1 MQRSLLLTLLLS
13 QPALALAADAASTK
27 IRAALAKAVPNAP
40 IEEITPT
47 PVKNIYAARIGAQTV
62 YVSADGKFLFTGD
75 LIDLETRTNLS
86 ERAREKQNS
95 AALARLGADKTV
107 VIGPAKPRHV
117 VTVFTDVDCPYCAKL
132 HLEVPALNKEGVQV
146 RYVFFPRAGLDSESY
161 RRSVAVWCAPDR
173 GKAMGVAKAGG
184 ELAMKQCDNPVAE
197 HYRLAQQL
205 QVQGTPAIFLANG
218 SVIPGYVP
226 AEKLTAILDGKD
238 KDGAGR

>member
-1 MQRSLLLTLLLS
+1 MQRLLLLTLLLS
-13 QPALALAADAASTK
+13 QPAPAADAANTK
-27 IRAALAKAVPNAP
+27 IRAALAKAVPNVP
-40 IEEITPT
+40 VEEIKPS
-47 PVKNIYAARIGAQTV
+47 PVRNIYAARIGGQTV

-86 ERAREKQNS
+86 ERAREQENS
-95 AALARLGADKTV
+95 AALARLGADKTI
-107 VIGPAKPRHV
+107 VIGPAKPRHI

-132 HLEVPALNKEGVQV
+132 HLEVPALNKAGVQV
-146 RYVFFPRAGLDSESY
+146 RYVFFPRAGLDSDSY
-161 RRSVAVWCAPDR
+161 RRAVAVWCAPDR
-173 GKAMGVAKAGG
+173 AQAIGVAKAGG

-205 QVQGTPAIFLANG
+205 QVQGTPAIFLENG

-226 AEKLTAILDGKD
+226 AEKLIAILDGED